1 IAGLRA
7 FAASQS
13 CHRELFPLSRRGE
26 PFKVQ
31 ERTAVEGGAGGSDN
45 PAQAQQSFF
54 IDLVP
59 AEQIGVVAEVAQE
72 PVELPQGLGGTVKPS
87 GHGFSGKLLGL
98 EDGQAQ
104 GEERLL
110 RVPAIERSLDPNEE
124 EPFQDVIPV
133 LGFTMQT
140 WDVAFH
146 DFTSSSWV

>member
-7 FAASQS
+7 FAASKS
-13 CHRELFPLSRRGE
+13 CHRELFPLSRWGE

-31 ERTAVEGGAGGSDN
+31 ERTAVECGAGGSDN
-45 PAQAQQSFF
+45 PAQAQQGFF

-72 PVELPQGLGGTVKPS
+72 PGELPQGLGRAIESS
-87 GHGFSGKLLGL
+87 GDRLSGVLFGL

-104 GEERLL
+104 GEARLL
-110 RVPAIERSLDPNEE
+110 RVPPIEGSLDSDQEK
-124 EPFQDVIPV
+124 PFQDVIPV

-146 DFTSSSWV
+146 DFTSSDWV